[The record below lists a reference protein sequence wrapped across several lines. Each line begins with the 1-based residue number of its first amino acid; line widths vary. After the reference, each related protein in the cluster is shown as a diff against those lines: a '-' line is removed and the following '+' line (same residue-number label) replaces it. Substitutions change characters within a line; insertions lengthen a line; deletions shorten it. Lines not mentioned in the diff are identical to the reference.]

1 MKIVWSRITAL
12 VIFTFLSFFAQ
23 AQLSVIELANPS
35 FEDIPRHSHTP
46 QGWINCGFE
55 GESAPDVQP
64 DFTFQVTKK
73 PVEGNTYL
81 GMVVRDNDTWESVG
95 QLLSK
100 RLEKGTCYEFSIK
113 LARSLSYI
121 SVSRELDQPANY
133 ITPTKL
139 RIWGGFGACDKRFLL
154 GESYLVRH
162 ADWKMYE
169 FKFEPDAAYT
179 HIILEAFYQTP
190 TLFPY
195 NGNLLLDD
203 ASFLK
208 PTPCDT
214 KIEEG
219 PQDYIIENPIAIN
232 DPVEDP
238 IISPVT
244 PRTNPTT
251 PKGPGAKQ
259 EATIS
264 GVKREDMIVGK
275 TILIKN
281 LQFEA
286 DEARITQSSLPALRE
301 LYEFMAANKDI
312 KIEVGGH
319 TSGFADKDYAI
330 SLSTARAKSIA
341 EYLTIKG
348 ISPDRVQYKGYGKEK
363 PIDTNETAEGR
374 KRNQRVE
381 VKIL

>member
-1 MKIVWSRITAL
+1 MKIVWSRIATL
-12 VIFTFLSFFAQ
+12 IIFTFSSFFAQ

-35 FEDIPRHSHTP
+35 FEDIPRPSHTP
-46 QGWINCGFE
+46 QGWMNCGFE
-55 GESAPDVQP
+55 GESAPDIQP

-73 PVEGNTYL
+73 AVEGNTYL

-100 RLEKGTCYEFSIK
+100 PLEKGTCYEFSIK

-121 SVSRELDQPANY
+121 SMSRELDQPANY

-139 RIWGGFGACDKRFLL
+139 RIWGGFGKCDKRFLL

-208 PTPCDT
+208 PIPCDT

-219 PQDYIIENPIAIN
+219 PQDYIIENPIASN
-232 DPVEDP
+232 DPIETP
-238 IISPVT
+238 IITPVIPKTSPT
-244 PRTNPTT
+244 I
-251 PKGPGAKQ
+251 PKGSITKQ
-259 EATIS
+259 ETTIS
-264 GVKREDMIVGK
+264 GVKREEMTTGK
-275 TILIKN
+275 TIQIKN
-281 LQFEA
+281 LQFET
-286 DEARITQSSLPALRE
+286 DEARITQASLPALRE

-319 TSGFADKDYAI
+319 TSSFADKDYAI

-381 VKIL
+381 VTIL

>member
-1 MKIVWSRITAL
+1 MKIVWQQLATLI
-12 VIFTFLSFFAQ
+12 VFTFFSFFAQ
-23 AQLSVIELANPS
+23 AQLTVIELANPS

-46 QGWINCGFE
+46 QNWTNCGFT
-55 GESAPDVQP
+55 GESPPDIQP
-64 DFTFQVTKK
+64 DYTFRVSKQA
-73 PVEGNTYL
+73 VEGQTYL

-95 QLLSK
+95 QVLSQ

-113 LARSLSYI
+113 LARSLNYL

-139 RIWGGFGACDKRFLL
+139 RIWGGYGLCDKKFLL

-162 ADWKMYE
+162 TEWKMYD
-169 FKFEPDAAYT
+169 FKFEPDANYT

-195 NGNLLLDD
+195 NGNLLLDN

-208 PTPCDT
+208 PIPCGT
-214 KIEEG
+214 KVIPG
-219 PQDYIIENPIAIN
+219 PHDYLPQNPLALNDPIN
-232 DPVEDP
+232 DPVV
-238 IISPVT
+238 SPVT
-244 PRTNPTT
+244 PRPNPTT
-251 PKGPGAKQ
+251 PKGPIAKP
-259 EATIS
+259 EVTIA
-264 GVKREDMIVGK
+264 GVKRVDMVAGK

-281 LQFEA
+281 LQFEM
-286 DEARITQSSLPALRE
+286 DEARVTNTSLPALRE
-301 LYEFMAANKDI
+301 LHEFMAANLDI

-319 TSGFADKDYAI
+319 TSGLADKDYAI
-330 SLSTARAKSIA
+330 NLSTARAKSVA

-348 ISPDRVQYKGYGKEK
+348 IDPARVEYKGYGKEK
-363 PIDTNETAEGR
+363 PIATNETLAGR
-374 KRNQRVE
+374 KHNQRVE